1 MLNQVLNEAISL
13 VNNGE
18 TDKGLEL
25 LAQIQPTLHDEEKVL
40 LAELYFQWGIVDLA
54 LEIMEELHFLYEEES
69 QLAIF
74 LAEIYI
80 DLDREEDAIQI
91 LNKIS
96 TSDEAYPQVL
106 LLLAD
111 LYQMQGLMEVSEQ
124 KLKEAK
130 RLLPKESV
138 IDFAFAEL
146 YFHQGKYQK
155 AVSYY
160 EEVLKDR
167 SDIQGVH
174 IAARLAE
181 SLSLSG
187 AFEEALEYYEQAVRD
202 NPEPN
207 TIFGYGVTAY
217 QGGFYK
223 TAIKQLLY
231 LKDIDKDFTSLYLYL
246 AKSYEHEE
254 MITESLEV
262 IQEGIKAD
270 EYNKELFVYGGKIAI
285 KAGQISLA
293 EQFLREALAL
303 DPGHVEAGSTLTK
316 LFLQDEKYDEVID
329 LIEEISKYEEEI
341 PEFNWDLARAY
352 HQKEQYIEALNYYE
366 RAYNFFKE
374 RPDFLEEY
382 GYFLLEDG
390 KREKG
395 KEILKELLQLDRT
408 NVEIEEILMQLEE
421 EF

>member
-25 LAQIQPTLHDEEKVL
+25 LAQIQPTLHDEEKFLV
-40 LAELYFQWGIVDLA
+40 AELYFQWGLIDQA
-54 LEIMEELHFLYEEES
+54 LEMMEELHFLYEEES
-69 QLAIF
+69 QISIF

-80 DLDREEDAIQI
+80 DLDKEEEAIQI

-96 TSDEAYPQVL
+96 TDDEAYPQVL

-111 LYQMQGLMEVSEQ
+111 LYQMQGLAEVSEQ

-138 IDFAFAEL
+138 IDFALAEF
-146 YFHQGKYQK
+146 YFHQGQYQK
-155 AVSYY
+155 AISYY
-160 EEVLKDR
+160 EIVLDDR
-167 SDIQGVH
+167 STVQGVH
-174 IAARLAE
+174 IAQRLAE
-181 SLSLSG
+181 SLSLAG
-187 AFEEALEYYEQAVRD
+187 AFEEALPYYEQAVD
-202 NPEPN
+202 DQPEPN
-207 TIFGYGVTAY
+207 TIFGYGFTAY
-217 QGGFYK
+217 QGGFYQA
-223 TAIKQLLY
+223 AIKQLSY
-231 LKDIDKDFTSLYLYL
+231 LKEIDKDFTSLYLYL

-254 MITESLEV
+254 MIDESLETV
-262 IQEGIKAD
+262 QEGIKVD
-270 EYNKELFVYGGKIAI
+270 EYNKELFAYGGKIAI

-316 LFLQDEKYDEVID
+316 LFLQEEKYDEVID
-329 LIEEISKYEEEI
+329 LITEISKYGEEI
-341 PEFNWDLARAY
+341 PEFDWDLARAY
-352 HQKEQYIEALNYYE
+352 HQKELYSDALKHYE
-366 RAYNFFKE
+366 SAYNFFKE

-395 KEILKELLQLDRT
+395 KEIFKELLKLDRT